1 MSTRQ
6 ELTEA
11 VECVRQDITTC
22 LAELQ
27 AINERKLDIV
37 SQVSSDEE
45 FFSQTAE
52 IQELNAK
59 QHAVGSRFAELRQ
72 KLEELEAQ
80 LRTLDS
86 GQEADGSEA

>member
-11 VECVRQDITTC
+11 IDRIRQDIAEC

-37 SQVSSDEE
+37 HQVASDEE
-45 FFSQTAE
+45 FLGRAPE
-52 IQELNAK
+52 IQELNAR

-72 KLEELEAQ
+72 HLEELEAQ
-80 LRTLDS
+80 LRAVDLDRDEDKS
-86 GQEADGSEA
+86 ND